1 MDSEQSV
8 LATLDFLASGK
19 GNSDGGDQD
28 SGSDDDDTD
37 AMLDEARRGAK
48 KRTSAAVNARNL
60 DSAEEEALNEFHF
73 LGGDKADSA
82 RRQRDTAGG
91 YGSGGEDSGGEN
103 WSAVD
108 YQALNRKK
116 EQYQK
121 EAMTKKGSSS
131 HRKCF
136 ECSNC
141 CLLTRDSYFQ
151 EFLGP
156 NCKQ

>member
-1 MDSEQSV
+1 MESEQSV
-8 LATLDFLASGK
+8 LATLDFLSATGK
-19 GNSDGGDQD
+19 ANVDAGDRD

-37 AMLDEARRGAK
+37 AALDETRRAK
-48 KRTSAAVNARNL
+48 KRPTAAANARNL
-60 DSAEEEALNEFHF
+60 DSAEEEALNEFQF

-82 RRQRDTAGG
+82 RRQQRDASGSG

-131 HRKCF
+131 HRKYNF
-136 ECSNC
+136 NN
-141 CLLTRDSYFQ
+141 LL
-151 EFLGP
+151 FLACDGTVF
-156 NCKQ
+156 